1 MSRTFNIRSVWCR
14 LCCVAGHRR
23 LAPIRESSDIFCHAC
38 VGVVTEQRTD
48 GRRAI
53 EDRLS
58 LASYICL
65 DPVRHPQP
73 CLSRR
78 APLSLSV
85 LPTCHEAG
93 DLVLCATLHRYPFY
107 ARSAER
113 RVG

>member
-58 LASYICL
+58 LASYISL
-65 DPVRHPQP
+65 DPVRRSEEHTSELQYPKRISYAP
-73 CLSRR
+73 FCLKKKNIQSKK
-78 APLSLSV
+78 LN
-85 LPTCHEAG
+85 
-93 DLVLCATLHRYPFY
+93 
-107 ARSAER
+107 
-113 RVG
+113 